1 MSARNLV
8 IWAGPVNAVQVPG
21 ATVADAIQKFLPCTG
36 DGKAAGGA
44 SAQRCGDLAVSSGGR
59 ILPGILARLGLRE
72 DEVGDIYLG
81 AFSAGGHIWKRLLMS
96 PEDRARIKGVMLHDA
111 AYETG
116 TSKSPLPTQG
126 YVEFALDALKDPSKF
141 MLMTASIGAN
151 PSTEQ
156 KGVYYQ
162 SGAET
167 MRSTIDAINHRSNY
181 AIQEAGLL
189 PEGLPN
195 PSRLWTAGKN
205 LYFAQYNNV
214 GHGGHANM
222 APLFWENLLQPWVS
236 RVPGSGIEEEP
247 SIFGIL
253 VTVASCAGLG
263 WYFQKWVEKK
273 R

>member
-1 MSARNLV
+1 MSFPDLV
-8 IWAGPVNAVQVPG
+8 IWAGPVNAAQVPG
-21 ATVADAIQKFLPCTG
+21 ATVADAVQKFLPCTG

-59 ILPGILARLGLRE
+59 ILPGILDRLGLRE
-72 DEVGDIYLG
+72 DEVGNIYLG

-151 PSTEQ
+151 PSTEK

-181 AIQEAGLL
+181 AIQEAGML

-205 LYFAQYNNV
+205 LYFAQYDNV

-236 RVPGSGIEEEP
+236 RVPGSGIEDGP
-247 SIFGIL
+247 SIFGLL

>member
-1 MSARNLV
+1 MSARDLV
-8 IWAGPVNAVQVPG
+8 IWAGPVNGAQVPG
-21 ATVADAIQKFLPCTG
+21 ATIPGAAQKFLPCTG
-36 DGKAAGGA
+36 DGSSGA
-44 SAQRCGDLAVSSGGR
+44 RCGDLAVSSGGR
-59 ILPGILARLGLRE
+59 ILPGILSRLGLRE

-96 PEDRARIKGVMLHDA
+96 PEDRARVKGVMLHDA
-111 AYETG
+111 AFETG
-116 TSKSPLPTQG
+116 TSNNPLPTQG

-141 MLMTASIGAN
+141 MLMTASTNAN
-151 PSTEQ
+151 PSVEK

-167 MRSTIDAINHRSNY
+167 MRSTLDAINHRSNY
-181 AIQEAGLL
+181 GVQETGLL

-195 PSRLWTAGKN
+195 PTRLWTGGKN
-205 LYFAQYNNV
+205 LFFAQYDNV
-214 GHGGHANM
+214 NHVGQAQM

-236 RVPGSGIEEEP
+236 RVPGSGIEDGP
-247 SIFGIL
+247 SIFGLL